1 MRALPLALTLLL
13 PGAALAHPGDHGQ
26 TGWHHA
32 LTETDHLLALAGIVA
47 LAVIGYRLWARR

>member
-13 PGAALAHPGDHGQ
+13 PGAALAHQGDHRQ
-26 TGWHHA
+26 TDWLHA
-32 LTETDHLLALAGIVA
+32 LTETDHLLALAGIVG